1 MKLNLGCGHKKLEGH
16 VGVDRH
22 RCDAAEVLCDL
33 AKRLPFGDASI
44 DGVFMDNFI
53 EHVLDIPA
61 LLGEVA
67 RVCKPG
73 ARIVMTTPHFS
84 SAASW
89 RNPTH
94 LHHLSWFSFD
104 YVSKPKHRHYLGRGL
119 RLVDRS
125 LSFGGDPL
133 GILGRLLFKM
143 SPAAWEAKFCFVFRA
158 STLRFELE
166 VTKESP

>member
-1 MKLNLGCGHKKLEGH
+1 MKLNLGCGNRRMEGW

-22 RCDAAEVLCDL
+22 PCDAADVLCDL
-33 AKRLPFGDASI
+33 TKRLPFAESSI
-44 DGVFMDNFI
+44 DAVHMDDFI

-61 LLGEVA
+61 FLDELA
-67 RVCKPG
+67 RACKPG
-73 ARIVMTTPHFS
+73 ARIVMTTPHYS

-104 YVSKPKHRHYLGRGL
+104 YVGHPEHRHYMGRDL
-119 RLVDRS
+119 RLADRK
-125 LSFGGDPL
+125 LSFGG
-133 GILGRLLFKM
+133 GILEILGKLFFSI
-143 SPAAWEAKFCFVFRA
+143 SPSFWERKLCFVFRA

-166 VTKESP
+166 VTKENA

>member
-1 MKLNLGCGHKKLEGH
+1 MKLNLGCGNKKVDGY

-22 RCDAAEVLCDL
+22 PCDAAAVLCDL
-33 AKRLPFGDASI
+33 TKRLPFAEETV

-61 LLGEVA
+61 LLTEVS

-73 ARIVMTTPHFS
+73 ARVVMTTPHYS

-94 LHHLSWFSFD
+94 HHHLSWYSFD
-104 YVSKPKHRHYLGRGL
+104 YVGRPEHRHYLGKGL
-119 RLVDRS
+119 KLVDRK
-125 LSFGGDPL
+125 LSFGG
-133 GILGRLLFKM
+133 GILDLLGKLFFSI
-143 SPAAWEAKFCFVFRA
+143 SPALWERKLCFVFRA

-166 VTKESP
+166 VTKENA

>member
-16 VGVDRH
+16 VGVDRQ

-33 AKRLPFGDASI
+33 AKRLPFADASV

-61 LLGEVA
+61 ILAEVA
-67 RVCKPG
+67 RVCRPG

-94 LHHLSWFSFD
+94 HHHLSWYSFD
-104 YVSKPKHRHYLGRGL
+104 YVGQPKHRHYMGGSL
-119 RLVDRS
+119 RLVDRK
-125 LSFGGDPL
+125 LSFGG
-133 GILGRLLFKM
+133 GILDLLGKLFFVM
-143 SPAAWEAKFCFVFRA
+143 SPSLWERKLCFVFRA

-166 VTKESP
+166 VTKESR